1 MPCSSLAVQRGDLGL
16 LRTSR
21 LDSSRR
27 GRRGCGF
34 QLLVFR
40 LLGET
45 KLAQP
50 RRLERHRLV
59 LALMVELEGRFPL
72 LRLAQKRLGIAPCGG
87 AACRSLAHVKSPL
100 MRVGALALRGCGR
113 DTLDAGEAPA
123 TGPLAPLGRCGCLAP
138 RRLAKGCGRQTGEKM
153 LPNRHSRVHQSLDR
167 LEIWPLAVIAE

>member
-1 MPCSSLAVQRGDLGL
+1 MPCSSLAVKWENLSL
-16 LRTSR
+16 LRPPR
-21 LDSSRR
+21 LESSRS
-27 GRRGCGF
+27 GRRGGGF

-59 LALMVELEGRFPL
+59 LALLVELEGRFPL

-100 MRVGALALRGCGR
+100 VRVGALALRGRRGG
-113 DTLDAGEAPA
+113 TLNAGEAPA
-123 TGPLAPLGRCGCLAP
+123 AGPFAPLGRCGRLAP
-138 RRLAKGCGRQTGEKM
+138 QRLAQG
-153 LPNRHSRVHQSLDR
+153 
-167 LEIWPLAVIAE
+167 